1 MKEKIFDIIVK
12 IESVCPNDF
21 EFGNMVRKAIIISN
35 KGEDEIDVEKLV
47 ESIRGNNKN
56 IKI

>member
-1 MKEKIFDIIVK
+1 
-12 IESVCPNDF
+12 
-21 EFGNMVRKAIIISN
+21 MVRKAIIISN
-35 KGEDEIDVEKLV
+35 KGEDEVDVEKLV